1 MAEPAGGSIPDPLL
15 NGLAREYL
23 SRLARFALIEF
34 PHPWSGSGS
43 GSAAQ
48 PTDKRTPEQSNG

>member
-23 SRLARFALIEF
+23 SRLARFALVEF
-34 PHPWSGSGS
+34 PHPWSAA
-43 GSAAQ
+43 AAQ
-48 PTDKRTPEQSNG
+48 PADKRTPEQANG